1 MIRTQLGQN
10 NGSSKDNLK
19 TNANGFANAGCRTIA
34 FAVMASL
41 WVCTQAHA
49 ADQIIP
55 TDNSP
60 AEQLSASPSVLP
72 SPSTKRLDTEDA
84 VVVIVNTAF
93 VDLHLGPNRGYPRK
107 TSVVKGERLQLLYRR
122 GNWVQVLFRGE
133 KLWLDD
139 VHLADLLNQDQTP
152 YLATGDG
159 MTSYQQRS
167 WEGSF
172 LYGDYN
178 GASYY
183 QVSAGY
189 VFSPIVSTELS
200 AGIASGEQAETQLI
214 ELSVYLSPFEQ
225 WRLSPYFGIGGGV
238 VRTNPKT
245 ILVQTPDRTDAIASA
260 ELGVKYY
267 LSRNFVAR
275 AAYRH
280 GVISTTR
287 NENDESITWKLGF
300 SVFF

>member
-1 MIRTQLGQN
+1 MTKTQRRHHA
-10 NGSSKDNLK
+10 GSAKDNLMAK
-19 TNANGFANAGCRTIA
+19 TKRFAKDYWRAMTFVF
-34 FAVMASL
+34 FAWQSHFN
-41 WVCTQAHA
+41 QAYA
-49 ADQIIP
+49 ADDLIAIDTLAAEQ
-55 TDNSP
+55 SP
-60 AEQLSASPSVLP
+60 AAVLN
-72 SPSTKRLDTEDA
+72 SEEG
-84 VVVIVNTAF
+84 VVVMVNTAF

-107 TSVVKGERLQLLYRR
+107 TSVVKGERLQLLNRR

-139 VHLADLLNQDQTP
+139 VHLVDLMNLDQSP
-152 YLATGDG
+152 YLTATDG

-189 VFSPIVSTELS
+189 VFSPIVSSEFS
-200 AGIASGEQAETQLI
+200 VGVASGVQAETQLL

-245 ILVQTPDRTDAIASA
+245 ILVQTPDRTDAIAST

>member
-1 MIRTQLGQN
+1 M
-10 NGSSKDNLK
+10 SKTPSLK
-19 TNANGFANAGCRTIA
+19 GYWIA
-34 FAVMASL
+34 FLLTLTCAQNAASK
-41 WVCTQAHA
+41 AYA
-49 ADQIIP
+49 IDS
-55 TDNSP
+55 NSTEVTTANESIQG
-60 AEQLSASPSVLP
+60 AEHHQVQG
-72 SPSTKRLDTEDA
+72 TM
-84 VVVIVNTAF
+84 VIVNSAF
-93 VDLHLGPNRGYPRK
+93 VDLHVGPSRGYPRK
-107 TSVVKGERLQLLYRR
+107 ISVVKGEHLQLLVKR

-139 VHLADLLNQDQTP
+139 VHLVDLLNLDQSP
-152 YLATGDG
+152 YVAVTDG

-189 VFSPIVSTELS
+189 VFSPVVSTELS
-200 AGIASGEQAETQLI
+200 AGVASSVQAETQLL

-238 VRTNPKT
+238 VRTDPKT
-245 ILVQTPDRTDAIASA
+245 ILVQTPDRTNAIASA

>member
-1 MIRTQLGQN
+1 MTKTQRWHLDGPA
-10 NGSSKDNLK
+10 KDNLMAK
-19 TNANGFANAGCRTIA
+19 TKRFTKNYWQAMA
-34 FAVMASL
+34 FAVLACQSHFN
-41 WVCTQAHA
+41 QAYA
-49 ADQIIP
+49 ADNVIASDTVAAEQ
-55 TDNSP
+55 SP
-60 AEQLSASPSVLP
+60 APVLN
-72 SPSTKRLDTEDA
+72 REEG

-107 TSVVKGERLQLLYRR
+107 TSVVKGERLQLLNRR

-139 VHLADLLNQDQTP
+139 VHLVDLLNLDQSP
-152 YLATGDG
+152 YLTATDG
-159 MTSYQQRS
+159 LTSYQQRS

-200 AGIASGEQAETQLI
+200 VGVASGVQAETQLL

-245 ILVQTPDRTDAIASA
+245 ILVQTPDRTDAIAST